1 MEQKNQLSKI
11 TENSLVDIATDFIK
25 SKAGELALPPN
36 YDYIGATKSFFLE
49 LMNVKDKSG
58 SPAIE
63 SCTRQSIEKSLSD
76 MISQGW
82 DLRKKQCYL
91 IVYGNSLTVQES
103 YFGKQKRAKTYNR
116 NLLDIYAQVIYQGDI
131 FETKIETDGRK
142 VLVKHESP
150 FKNQNNPI
158 LGAYAVAVFSDGKN
172 VLDVMTIQEIQKSWA
187 MSRTGGAVHKQF
199 PVEMCRKTV
208 KSRLAKA
215 LVNTTDDSA
224 ILNDDLIEENN
235 KRDDLID
242 ISDVDESSTGNE
254 NEVLADINIV
264 PNDTDLG
271 EIVYP
276 DGDCETY
283 SEEEIDNY
291 VSQATDFDDNSY
303 VEENSDEITVSYGE
317 WKNEYL
323 PTKEWEQVPKSYN
336 ANDKTI
342 KIRRIQG

>member
-1 MEQKNQLSKI
+1 MEQKKQLSKI
-11 TENSLVDIATDFIK
+11 TENGLVDIATDFIK

-58 SPAIE
+58 TPALQ
-63 SCTRQSIEKSLSD
+63 SCTRQSIEKSLLD

-116 NLLDIYAQVIYQGDI
+116 NLIDIYAQVIYQGDV

-158 LGAYAVAVFSDGKN
+158 LGAYAVAVFSDGKT
-172 VLDVMTIQEIQKSWA
+172 LCDVMTIQEIHKSWA
-187 MSRTGGAVHKQF
+187 MSKTGGTVHKQF

-242 ISDVDESSTGNE
+242 INDIDENAITE
-254 NEVLADINIV
+254 EKEILADIEI
-264 PNDTDLG
+264 DTT
-271 EIVYP
+271 EIEYNE
-276 DGDCETY
+276 DENATY
-283 SEEEIDNY
+283 SYEEIDEIQGDY
-291 VSQATDFDDNSY
+291 VAEATDFDDNSY
-303 VEENSDEITVSYGE
+303 VEENSDEITVSYSD
-317 WKNEYL
+317 WLNKYK
-323 PTKEWEQVPKSYN
+323 PTKEWEQVKGTYN
-336 ANDKTI
+336 STNKTI
-342 KIRRIQG
+342 AIRRIQE

>member
-1 MEQKNQLSKI
+1 MEQKKQLSKI
-11 TENSLVDIATDFIK
+11 TENGLVDIATDFIK

-49 LMNVKDKSG
+49 LMNVKDKNG
-58 SPAIE
+58 TPALQ
-63 SCTRQSIEKSLSD
+63 SCTRQSIEKSLLD

-82 DLRKKQCYL
+82 DIRKKQCYL

-116 NLLDIYAQVIYQGDI
+116 NLLDIYAQVIYQGDV

-150 FKNQNNPI
+150 FKNLNNPI
-158 LGAYAVAVFSDGKN
+158 LGAYAVAVFSDGKT
-172 VLDVMTIQEIQKSWA
+172 LCDVMTIQEIQRSWA
-187 MSRTGGAVHKQF
+187 MSKTGGTVHKQF

-242 ISDVDESSTGNE
+242 INDIDENATTE
-254 NEVLADINIV
+254 EKEILADI
-264 PNDTDLG
+264 
-271 EIVYP
+271 EI
-276 DGDCETY
+276 DATEIEDNEDENATY
-283 SEEEIDNY
+283 SYEEIDEIQCDY
-291 VSQATDFDDNSY
+291 VAEATDFDDNSY
-303 VEENSDEITVSYGE
+303 VEENSDEITVSYSD
-317 WKNEYL
+317 WLNKYK
-323 PTKEWEQVPKSYN
+323 PTKEWEQVKGTYN
-336 ANDKTI
+336 STNKTI
-342 KIRRIQG
+342 AIRRIQE

>member
-1 MEQKNQLSKI
+1 MEQKKQLSKI

-58 SPAIE
+58 IPALQ
-63 SCTRQSIEKSLSD
+63 SCTKQSIEKSLLD
-76 MISQGW
+76 MVSQGW
-82 DLRKKQCYL
+82 DLRKRQCYL

-116 NLLDIYAQVIYQGDI
+116 NLLDIYAQVIYQGDV

-158 LGAYAVAVFSDGKN
+158 LGAYAVAVFSDGKT
-172 VLDVMTIQEIQKSWA
+172 LCDVMTIQEIQKSWA

-242 ISDVDESSTGNE
+242 INDIDENATTE
-254 NEVLADINIV
+254 EKEILADIKI
-264 PNDTDLG
+264 DTT
-271 EIVYP
+271 EIEYNE
-276 DGDCETY
+276 DENATY
-283 SEEEIDNY
+283 SYEEIDEIQGDY
-291 VSQATDFDDNSY
+291 VAEATDFDDNST
-303 VEENSDEITVSYGE
+303 VEENSDELIVSYKV
-317 WKNEYL
+317 WKNDYEY
-323 PTKEWEQVPKSYN
+323 TGEWEQVPKSYN
-336 ANDKTI
+336 AKDKTI
-342 KIRRIQG
+342 KIRRIQE

>member
-1 MEQKNQLSKI
+1 
-11 TENSLVDIATDFIK
+11 
-25 SKAGELALPPN
+25 
-36 YDYIGATKSFFLE
+36 
-49 LMNVKDKSG
+49 MNVKDKSG
-58 SPAIE
+58 SPAIK

-82 DLRKKQCYL
+82 DLRKRQCYL

-116 NLLDIYAQVIYQGDI
+116 NLLDIYAQVIYQGDV

-158 LGAYAVAVFSDGKN
+158 LGAYAVAVFSDGKT
-172 VLDVMTIQEIQKSWA
+172 LCDVMTIQEIQKSWA

-224 ILNDDLIEENN
+224 ILNEDLIDEAN

-242 ISDVDESSTGNE
+242 INDIDENATTE
-254 NEVLADINIV
+254 EKEILADIKI
-264 PNDTDLG
+264 DTT
-271 EIVYP
+271 EIEYNE
-276 DGDCETY
+276 DENATY
-283 SEEEIDNY
+283 SYEEIDEIQGDY
-291 VSQATDFDDNSY
+291 VAEATDFDD
-303 VEENSDEITVSYGE
+303 NSDEITVSYKV
-317 WKNEYL
+317 WKNDYEN
-323 PTKEWEQVPKSYN
+323 TGEWEQVPKSYN
-336 ANDKTI
+336 AKDKTI
-342 KIRRIQG
+342 KIRRIQE

>member
-11 TENSLVDIATDFIK
+11 TENSLVNIATDFIK

-49 LMNVKDKSG
+49 LMNVKDKSNT
-58 SPAIE
+58 PAIQ

-116 NLLDIYAQVIYQGDI
+116 NLLDIYAQVIYQGDV
-131 FETKIETDGRK
+131 FETKIENDGRK

-172 VLDVMTIQEIQKSWA
+172 LCDVMTINEIQKSWA
-187 MSRTGGAVHKQF
+187 MSRTGGTVHKQF

-224 ILNDDLIEENN
+224 ILNEDLIEENN
-235 KRDDLID
+235 KRYDLID
-242 ISDVDESSTGNE
+242 INEIDENSNAE
-254 NEVLADINIV
+254 EKEILADIEI
-264 PNDTDLG
+264 DTNVNYA
-271 EIVYP
+271 EN
-276 DGDCETY
+276 ETY
-283 SEEEIDNY
+283 SPEEVYEIENDY
-291 VSQATDFDDNSY
+291 VAEATDFDDIPNDNEY
-303 VEENSDEITVSYGE
+303 SDEITVPYGE

>member
-1 MEQKNQLSKI
+1 MEQKKQLSKI

-58 SPAIE
+58 TPALQ
-63 SCTRQSIEKSLSD
+63 SCTKQSIEKSLLD

-82 DLRKKQCYL
+82 DLRKRQCYL

-116 NLLDIYAQVIYQGDI
+116 NLLDIYAQVIYQGDV

-158 LGAYAVAVFSDGKN
+158 LGAYAVAVFSDGKT
-172 VLDVMTIQEIQKSWA
+172 LCDVMTIQEIQKSWA
-187 MSRTGGAVHKQF
+187 MSKTGGAVHKQF

-242 ISDVDESSTGNE
+242 INDIDENVTTE
-254 NEVLADINIV
+254 ELADI
-264 PNDTDLG
+264 
-271 EIVYP
+271 EINTTEIEYNE
-276 DGDCETY
+276 DENATY
-283 SEEEIDNY
+283 SYEEIDEIQGDY
-291 VSQATDFDDNSY
+291 VAEATDFDD
-303 VEENSDEITVSYGE
+303 NSDEITVSYKV
-317 WKNEYL
+317 WKNDYEN
-323 PTKEWEQVPKSYN
+323 TGEWEQVPKSYN
-336 ANDKTI
+336 AKDKTI
-342 KIRRIQG
+342 KIRRIQE

>member
-1 MEQKNQLSKI
+1 MEQKKQLSKI
-11 TENSLVDIATDFIK
+11 TENGLVDIATDFIK

-58 SPAIE
+58 TPALQ
-63 SCTRQSIEKSLSD
+63 SCTRQSIEKSLLD

-116 NLLDIYAQVIYQGDI
+116 NLLDIYAQVIYQGDV

-158 LGAYAVAVFSDGKN
+158 LGAYAVAVFSDGKT
-172 VLDVMTIQEIQKSWA
+172 LCDVMTIQEIQKSWA
-187 MSRTGGAVHKQF
+187 MSKTGGTVHKQF

-242 ISDVDESSTGNE
+242 INDIDENAITE
-254 NEVLADINIV
+254 EKEILADI
-264 PNDTDLG
+264 
-271 EIVYP
+271 EIDATEIEYNE
-276 DGDCETY
+276 DENATY
-283 SEEEIDNY
+283 SYEEIDEIQGDY
-291 VSQATDFDDNSY
+291 VAEATDFDDNSY
-303 VEENSDEITVSYGE
+303 VEENSDEITVSYSD
-317 WKNEYL
+317 WLNKYK
-323 PTKEWEQVPKSYN
+323 PTKEWEQVKGTYN
-336 ANDKTI
+336 STNKTI
-342 KIRRIQG
+342 AIRRIQE

>member
-1 MEQKNQLSKI
+1 MEQKKQLSKI
-11 TENSLVDIATDFIK
+11 TENGLVDIATDFIK

-58 SPAIE
+58 TPALQ
-63 SCTRQSIEKSLSD
+63 SCTRQSIEKSLLD

-116 NLLDIYAQVIYQGDI
+116 NLLDIYAQVIYQGDV

-158 LGAYAVAVFSDGKN
+158 IGAYAVAVFSDGKT
-172 VLDVMTIQEIQKSWA
+172 LCDVMTIQEIQKSWA
-187 MSRTGGAVHKQF
+187 MSKTGGTVHKQF

-242 ISDVDESSTGNE
+242 INDIDENAITE
-254 NEVLADINIV
+254 EKEILADIEI
-264 PNDTDLG
+264 DTT
-271 EIVYP
+271 EIE
-276 DGDCETY
+276 DNEDENATY
-283 SEEEIDNY
+283 SYEEIDEIQGDY
-291 VSQATDFDDNSY
+291 VAEATDFDDNSY
-303 VEENSDEITVSYGE
+303 VEENSDEITVSYSD
-317 WKNEYL
+317 WLNKYK
-323 PTKEWEQVPKSYN
+323 PTKEWEQVKGTYN
-336 ANDKTI
+336 STNKTI
-342 KIRRIQG
+342 AIRRIQE

>member
-1 MEQKNQLSKI
+1 MEQKKQLSKI

-58 SPAIE
+58 TPALQ
-63 SCTRQSIEKSLSD
+63 SCTGQSIEKSLLD

-116 NLLDIYAQVIYQGDI
+116 NLLDIYAQVIYQGDV

-158 LGAYAVAVFSDGKN
+158 LGAYAVAVFSDGKT
-172 VLDVMTIQEIQKSWA
+172 LCDVMTIQEIQKSWA

-224 ILNDDLIEENN
+224 ILNEDLIDEAN

-242 ISDVDESSTGNE
+242 INEIDENSNAE
-254 NEVLADINIV
+254 EKEILADIKI
-264 PNDTDLG
+264 DAT
-271 EIVYP
+271 EIEYNE
-276 DGDCETY
+276 DENATY
-283 SEEEIDNY
+283 SYEEIDEIQGDY
-291 VSQATDFDDNSY
+291 VAEATDFDDNSY
-303 VEENSDEITVSYGE
+303 VEENSDEITVSYSD
-317 WKNEYL
+317 WLNKYK
-323 PTKEWEQVPKSYN
+323 PTKEWEQVKGTYN
-336 ANDKTI
+336 STNKTI
-342 KIRRIQG
+342 AIRRIQE